1 MKKILKYIIVST
13 FTAALLSACN
23 MNLVPINSVTYEE
36 DGQLIQSE
44 ASLNALENGMLSS
57 FRAIQMGTY
66 SITSELMMD
75 GFNATL
81 DYGNNWGGIHRAT
94 ASDFTSSDYDV
105 EDYWA
110 GNYSAIKNYNIF
122 INSAD
127 DVDESLE
134 AKRDVVLGEAYF
146 FRAMSYLNLA
156 RHFGKAYS
164 STASTDLC
172 VPLVKVYDQLEK
184 PSRAT
189 VEEVYTL
196 IGKDLA
202 EAERLLQSVEGKP
215 ASSKPT
221 IDAVYALS
229 ARYYLDMGNN
239 EKAAEYAHKV
249 IDAQKYILSDTEEK
263 MIDQFMND
271 NGNEAIIQ
279 LVGNKSTEG
288 TNANDVWTFYT
299 SDPQHD
305 KVFKPYYIPTQKLID
320 SYEAADLRLKTWFD
334 KSEWVQL
341 NGSYFQ
347 GDFYIFT
354 KYWGN
359 PALTNNLRNG
369 RQLPKPL
376 MIGEMYLIAAEAELA
391 TDATAAKADLNALQS
406 ARGAAATEATTE
418 TVRKEW
424 FRETIGEGLRMVTM
438 KRWGIGYSG
447 RPLQSGAANVLNQ
460 GRDYELKELPATDY
474 HYCWPIPAHEIN
486 INKNLKQNPGYSE
499 L

>member
-196 IGKDLA
+196 IGEDLA

-239 EKAAEYAHKV
+239 EKAAEYAKLQNNV
-249 IDAQKYILSDTEEK
+249 
-263 MIDQFMND
+263 
-271 NGNEAIIQ
+271 
-279 LVGNKSTEG
+279 
-288 TNANDVWTFYT
+288 T
-299 SDPQHD
+299 S
-305 KVFKPYYIPTQKLID
+305 
-320 SYEAADLRLKTWFD
+320 
-334 KSEWVQL
+334 
-341 NGSYFQ
+341 
-347 GDFYIFT
+347 
-354 KYWGN
+354 
-359 PALTNNLRNG
+359 
-369 RQLPKPL
+369 
-376 MIGEMYLIAAEAELA
+376 
-391 TDATAAKADLNALQS
+391 AAKRGYVDQIVAPADT
-406 ARGAAATEATTE
+406 RKYVIGAFEMLYTKFEERPAKKHG
-418 TVRKEW
+418 TV
-424 FRETIGEGLRMVTM
+424 
-438 KRWGIGYSG
+438 
-447 RPLQSGAANVLNQ
+447 
-460 GRDYELKELPATDY
+460 
-474 HYCWPIPAHEIN
+474 
-486 INKNLKQNPGYSE
+486 
-499 L
+499 